1 MGPFWQTELF
11 VLSRHD
17 LLIVYKFAIKGI
29 QVNTKK
35 NYKKLILDVGKIKKK
50 TNNDQ
55 KYLVKY

>member
-1 MGPFWQTELF
+1 MGPFWQTELL

-35 NYKKLILDVGKIKKK
+35 NYKKLILHVGKMKKK
-50 TNNDQ
+50 KQIMIRNIW
-55 KYLVKY
+55 

>member
-17 LLIVYKFAIKGI
+17 LLIVYKFDIKGI

-35 NYKKLILDVGKIKKK
+35 NYKKLILHVGKMKKK
-50 TNNDQ
+50 KN
-55 KYLVKY
+55 K